1 MNFLADPHHC
11 REPNA
16 RVDRD
21 DRRRRDQAEQDLPPA
36 AIRGDPKAAFQW
48 YMTRA
53 AQLYE
58 DVREIEIGAL
68 AEELDLNAEPHMATQ
83 YVEALLAKPPKPP
96 HSCPQ
101 VTTLWLQ
108 GKELNDECAEVLAY
122 AMRRGDVK
130 HLTDLVLGI
139 NSISPRGMCTIASAI
154 SQSALPALR
163 SLNLH
168 RNPILDEGFAALCAV
183 ASHIPLLQTVELM
196 ECGLTAAGA
205 WALAAA
211 AKAGNMRN
219 LQSAYLRGN
228 QLGDVGLKALCE
240 ALAEP
245 KVNASAVEGA
255 GFPKLQCVH
264 LSDNQIGD
272 DGCLALAE
280 AIEAGHVDH
289 VRLIQ
294 MSNNVQTRDGFEV
307 VHDALEEFE
316 KKRLIQVHF

>member
-1 MNFLADPHHC
+1 MV
-11 REPNA
+11 E
-16 RVDRD
+16 
-21 DRRRRDQAEQDLPPA
+21 
-36 AIRGDPKAAFQW
+36 
-48 YMTRA
+48 
-53 AQLYE
+53 
-58 DVREIEIGAL
+58 EI
-68 AEELDLNAEPHMATQ
+68 DLNAEPHMATQ

-130 HLTDLVLGI
+130 NLTDLVLGI
-139 NSISPRGMCTIASAI
+139 NSISPRGMFAIASAI

-211 AKAGNMRN
+211 AKAGNVRN
-219 LQSAYLRGN
+219 LQSEGTVRSTRRTQGECERRRGRRIP
-228 QLGDVGLKALCE
+228 E
-240 ALAEP
+240 A
-245 KVNASAVEGA
+245 AV
-255 GFPKLQCVH
+255 
-264 LSDNQIGD
+264 
-272 DGCLALAE
+272 
-280 AIEAGHVDH
+280 
-289 VRLIQ
+289 R
-294 MSNNVQTRDGFEV
+294 
-307 VHDALEEFE
+307 ALE
-316 KKRLIQVHF
+316 RQPDWR

>member
-1 MNFLADPHHC
+1 VNRKMLA
-11 REPNA
+11 
-16 RVDRD
+16 
-21 DRRRRDQAEQDLPPA
+21 PP
-36 AIRGDPKAAFQW
+36 K
-48 YMTRA
+48 
-53 AQLYE
+53 
-58 DVREIEIGAL
+58 

-245 KVNASAVEGA
+245 MVNASAVEGA